1 MVTADMLINQAK
13 KEATAAAAA
22 AKKVAKA
29 LGMDAVEVKT
39 AIMTQE
45 EAKRE
50 ANKQNIANQ
59 TIVGTKVGLVEVMK
73 HIIGGNILDIVTKI
87 PNGRRDKSI
96 PTSNYMKCSKWLLTT
111 LYAQRSVLG
120 KKLH

>member
-73 HIIGGNILDIVTKI
+73 RIIGGDILDIVTKI
-87 PNGRRDKSI
+87 PDGRRDKSI

-111 LYAQRSVLG
+111 LYAQRSYWSW
-120 KKLH
+120 